1 MYILLQKYRLRVE
14 HTACSLLKK
23 NLYMKFINT
32 QCLAYPLLSLLS
44 SSFIVCVLKFPTST
58 RLPQLL
64 LHNFFFFFNC
74 LYLYYTTHIC
84 MYVCAPLLHNG
95 NFKNCCFILHL
106 LRFFLDFQR
115 CQSNEITISLFL
127 IHIFYFHTN
136 HCYRYTHT

>member
-64 LHNFFFFFNC
+64 LNNFFFSIA
-74 LYLYYTTHIC
+74 YTFTIQHTYVC
-84 MYVCAPLLHNG
+84 MYV
-95 NFKNCCFILHL
+95 
-106 LRFFLDFQR
+106 R
-115 CQSNEITISLFL
+115 
-127 IHIFYFHTN
+127 
-136 HCYRYTHT
+136 HCYITVISKTVALFSTCFGFS